1 MPSCRTGR
9 SYRNEELLIVMT
21 RNGYVLEA
29 TPPELDIAQGRAL
42 MEEVVSWC
50 IDAYYGAA

>member
-1 MPSCRTGR
+1 
-9 SYRNEELLIVMT
+9 MT